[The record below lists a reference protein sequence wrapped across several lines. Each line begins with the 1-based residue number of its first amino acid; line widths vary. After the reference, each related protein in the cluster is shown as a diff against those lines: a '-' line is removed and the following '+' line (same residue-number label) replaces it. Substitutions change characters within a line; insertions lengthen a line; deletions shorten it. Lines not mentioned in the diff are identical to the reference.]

1 MIAAWATDPVARERL
16 AAAVRDSGTRRV
28 RAPAILWC
36 ATGDELFAAVA
47 DGGATAA
54 IVEFGDLD
62 LGADCG
68 ESGVERVARALRE
81 EYPVVPVLV
90 YAPLTAAAS
99 RAMIALGR
107 AGVVNTI
114 IAGHDDLR
122 HALEPI
128 LAEAA
133 SVCVAEA
140 AYAKLSAVASSDVAG
155 ILNYAVRRGS
165 TAPTVADAARVLRVN
180 RKTLAAWCQSSGAP
194 SPRVLV
200 TWCRLIIAAERLIEH
215 RWSAERVARALGF
228 SSGSTLTGLLKRHTG
243 LTRPVLRERGSGIVV
258 EMLVQKLADGRGRAA
273 GAARGGRAP
282 APTVA
287 EPPWSPH
294 PLT

>member
-1 MIAAWATDPVARERL
+1 MIAAWVTDPVARERL
-16 AAAVRDSGTRRV
+16 AAAVRDSGTRRA
-28 RAPAILWC
+28 RAAAILWC
-36 ATGDELFAAVA
+36 VTGDALVAAVA

-54 IVEFGDLD
+54 VVELGDLD
-62 LGADCG
+62 LGADRG

-99 RAMIALGR
+99 RAMVALGR
-107 AGVVNTI
+107 AGVVNAI

-140 AYAKLSAVASSDVAG
+140 ADARLSAVASSGVAE
-155 ILNYAVRRGS
+155 ILNYALRHGS
-165 TAPTVADAARVLRVN
+165 VAPTVADAARVLGVN
-180 RKTLAAWCQSSGAP
+180 RKTLAARCQSSGAP

-200 TWCRLIIAAERLIEH
+200 TWCRLIIAVERLIEH

-258 EMLVQKLADGRGRAA
+258 EMLVQRLADGRRRADA
-273 GAARGGRAP
+273 IDRDAHAP
-282 APTVA
+282 APTA
-287 EPPWSPH
+287 GESPH
-294 PLT
+294 GLT